1 MSETTKLKIGD
12 RRRGDRC
19 CDTDLTPRL
28 ALDETEQLSEDIK
41 ILAHPV
47 RLQILDILS
56 RHAGQV
62 CVCDLEAALPVKQ
75 PTVSHH
81 LKLLRDAGLID
92 CECQGLWAFYFV
104 NRGGLAQLRA
114 RVAETMKLLG

>member
-1 MSETTKLKIGD
+1 MSEATKFKIED
-12 RRRGDRC
+12 RRRGERC
-19 CDTDLTPRL
+19 CDKDLKLRL
-28 ALDETEQLSEDIK
+28 APDKTAQLSEDIK

-104 NRGGLAQLRA
+104 NREALAKLRA
-114 RVAETMKLLG
+114 RVGETMKLLG